1 MTRPHVLIAGAGIAG
16 PSLAWWLSRRGWRIT
31 LVERARA
38 LRIGGQAVDFR
49 GPVHRAV
56 LERMGLWEAI
66 HERRTRL
73 GTQSFVDASG
83 RTLAEV
89 PALMMSGDVE
99 LQRGDLCQLLH
110 ERTREQVDYRFGDSP
125 TALHETPE
133 AVEVEFEQHASQRF
147 DLVVGA
153 DGLRSN
159 VRSRVFSGE
168 EVHLKHHGFRV
179 VGCTLPN
186 VLGLRRQGVIY
197 SEPGRG
203 VCVTSSRSEDEARA
217 LFVFTG
223 APLGFQERSQD
234 LAREAVSTAFAGAGW
249 KTARLL
255 EALREAEDLYFD
267 AISSVRI
274 PRYSH
279 GRVVL
284 LGDAAWGGTLGGQG
298 TPMAMVGAYV
308 LAGELLANP
317 GAHTRA
323 FARFEA
329 RLRPYATKCQEGA
342 NHVGGF
348 FAPRT
353 RAGLFLRNHIYRLL
367 TTKPLERVFE
377 RIVTHAAT
385 GFVLPEYVDAFT
397 PAEN

>member
-1 MTRPHVLIAGAGIAG
+1 MTHPHVLVAGAGIAG
-16 PSLAWWLSRRGWRIT
+16 PSLAWWLSRRGWRVT
-31 LVERARA
+31 VVERARE
-38 LRIGGQAVDFR
+38 LRTGGQAVDFR

-56 LERMGLWEAI
+56 LEGMGLWEAI

-73 GTQSFVDASG
+73 GAQAFVDATG
-83 RTLAEV
+83 RTVAEL

-99 LQRGDLCQLLH
+99 LQRGDLCQLLF
-110 ERTREQVDYRFGDSP
+110 ERTRGQVEYRFGDSP
-125 TALHETPE
+125 TAFHETPE
-133 AVEVEFEQHASQRF
+133 GVEVTFEQHASQRF

-159 VRSRVFSGE
+159 VRSRVFGE
-168 EVHLKHHGFRV
+168 NESHLKHHGFRV

-186 VLGLRRQGVIY
+186 MLGLRQRGVIY

-203 VCVTSSRSEDEARA
+203 VCVTSARAEDEARA

-223 APLGFQERSQD
+223 APLAAQERSLD
-234 LAREAVSTAFAGAGW
+234 AAREAVSTAFAGAGW
-249 KTARLL
+249 RTARLV
-255 EALREAEDLYFD
+255 EALRGAEDLYFD
-267 AISSVRI
+267 AISSVRL
-274 PRYSH
+274 PHYSR

-308 LAGELLANP
+308 LAGELLATP
-317 GAHTRA
+317 GEHAQA

-329 RLRPYATKCQEGA
+329 RLRPYAMKCQGGA
-342 NHVGGF
+342 SHVGGF

-353 RAGLFLRNHIYRLL
+353 RAGLFLRNHIYGLL

-377 RIVTHAAT
+377 KLVTHAAT
-385 GFVLPEYVDAFT
+385 GFVLPDYT
-397 PAEN
+397 